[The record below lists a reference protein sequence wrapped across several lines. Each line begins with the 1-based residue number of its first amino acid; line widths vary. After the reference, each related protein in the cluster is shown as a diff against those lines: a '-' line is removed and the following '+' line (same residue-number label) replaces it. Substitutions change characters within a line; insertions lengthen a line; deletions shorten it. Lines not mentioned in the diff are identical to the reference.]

1 MGKNVA
7 VVLAGG
13 VGNRMGMA
21 IPKQFLMLSDR
32 TILEHSVDAFER
44 NSMIDNIIIVANQ
57 AYIEDTKKIVERN
70 SWCKVACVISGG
82 KERYDS
88 SLAAIQAA
96 KELDAQNI
104 VFHDAVRPL
113 VSQRVITESVEAL
126 NNFFAAG
133 VAVPSVDTILHVE
146 NGVIVSVPQ
155 REKLWRAQTPQSFK
169 LSTIIEAYSRALD
182 DPEFKATDDCGVVMK
197 YMPEVPVHIVKGDE
211 SNLKLTYKE
220 DIEILELLLKRV
232 NETTNC

>member
-1 MGKNVA
+1 
-7 VVLAGG
+7 
-13 VGNRMGMA
+13 
-21 IPKQFLMLSDR
+21 
-32 TILEHSVDAFER
+32 
-44 NSMIDNIIIVANQ
+44 
-57 AYIEDTKKIVERN
+57 
-70 SWCKVACVISGG
+70 
-82 KERYDS
+82 
-88 SLAAIQAA
+88 
-96 KELDAQNI
+96 
-104 VFHDAVRPL
+104 
-113 VSQRVITESVEAL
+113 
-126 NNFFAAG
+126 
-133 VAVPSVDTILHVE
+133 LHVE

>member
-1 MGKNVA
+1 
-7 VVLAGG
+7 
-13 VGNRMGMA
+13 MGMA

-126 NNFFAAG
+126 NNFFKI
-133 VAVPSVDTILHVE
+133 TQLI
-146 NGVIVSVPQ
+146 
-155 REKLWRAQTPQSFK
+155 K
-169 LSTIIEAYSRALD
+169 
-182 DPEFKATDDCGVVMK
+182 
-197 YMPEVPVHIVKGDE
+197 
-211 SNLKLTYKE
+211 
-220 DIEILELLLKRV
+220 
-232 NETTNC
+232 